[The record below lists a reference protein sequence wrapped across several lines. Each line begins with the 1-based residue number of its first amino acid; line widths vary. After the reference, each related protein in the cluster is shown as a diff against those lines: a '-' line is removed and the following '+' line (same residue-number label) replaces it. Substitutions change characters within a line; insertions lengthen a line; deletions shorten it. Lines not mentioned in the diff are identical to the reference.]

1 MPRRR
6 ERQRRGSVVGRE
18 REGER
23 EGGREG
29 ETACFLGWSSDEL
42 KREEGKEKREEERVM
57 TMKGGR
63 EERVMTMKG
72 GREERVVTTRGGRET
87 GKQEKRGRNK

>member
-63 EERVMTMKG
+63 EERV
-72 GREERVVTTRGGRET
+72 VTTRGGRET